1 VNPVKHGA
9 GRPSAGAQRLRNP
22 RLRAVLY
29 QAAALA
35 LLVFLALY
43 LFSEVSAKL
52 SGRDIQTGFD
62 FLERQAGF
70 VISQSFIAYAPTDS
84 FARAFVAGLVNSLV
98 VSAAGIVLATLLGTI
113 VGIARLAD
121 NALLAALA
129 KAYVEAL
136 RGIPL
141 LLFLFLFYGLIIETL
156 PPVARAWE
164 MTAGSYLSN
173 RGLAI
178 PKLRLDQAGAS
189 VMMALAVG
197 MVLALAIGRILRRRR
212 IATGD
217 SWPYWPLM
225 VLAIA
230 APLAVVV
237 LLMHPQLTIDFPEKG
252 RFRITGGAQVTPE
265 FTALLLALALSTSAG
280 IAEIVRAGIL
290 AIGKGQVDAARSLGL
305 RRLQTLRLVI
315 LPQAARVIIPPL
327 TSSYL
332 TLFKNSS
339 LAIAIGYPDF
349 LMVANM
355 AVTQT
360 GQAIEIIAILVL
372 VYLSVSSAIAIT
384 MNWYNR
390 RMAFES

>member
-1 VNPVKHGA
+1 
-9 GRPSAGAQRLRNP
+9 
-22 RLRAVLY
+22 
-29 QAAALA
+29 
-35 LLVFLALY
+35 
-43 LFSEVSAKL
+43 
-52 SGRDIQTGFD
+52 
-62 FLERQAGF
+62 
-70 VISQSFIAYAPTDS
+70 
-84 FARAFVAGLVNSLV
+84 
-98 VSAAGIVLATLLGTI
+98 
-113 VGIARLAD
+113 
-121 NALLAALA
+121 
-129 KAYVEAL
+129 
-136 RGIPL
+136 
-141 LLFLFLFYGLIIETL
+141 
-156 PPVARAWE
+156 
-164 MTAGSYLSN
+164 
-173 RGLAI
+173 
-178 PKLRLDQAGAS
+178 
-189 VMMALAVG
+189 
-197 MVLALAIGRILRRRR
+197 
-212 IATGD
+212 
-217 SWPYWPLM
+217 
-225 VLAIA
+225 
-230 APLAVVV
+230 
-237 LLMHPQLTIDFPEKG
+237 MHPQLTIDFPEKG